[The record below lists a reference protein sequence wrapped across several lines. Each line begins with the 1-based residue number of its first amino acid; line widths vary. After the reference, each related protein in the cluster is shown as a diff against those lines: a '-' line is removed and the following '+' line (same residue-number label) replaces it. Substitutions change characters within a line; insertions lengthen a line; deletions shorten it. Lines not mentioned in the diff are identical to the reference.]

1 MTRTINYSKK
11 EHWLFKKVSSKVRIL
26 KTNRTIFPFS
36 SNKSWDLSEK
46 AAPVLPP
53 APPPPG
59 SWLQLTGGASSKQQ
73 VHVRVRKR
81 KHGAAALPGAH
92 TCEAAAHLV
101 PALAGVWGALRCPV

>member
-59 SWLQLTGGASSKQQ
+59 SWLQLTGEERQVSWEQASCS
-73 VHVRVRKR
+73 
-81 KHGAAALPGAH
+81 
-92 TCEAAAHLV
+92 
-101 PALAGVWGALRCPV
+101 RCV